1 MPPLILSK
9 KFSAVGHHGT
19 RTVAW
24 LSRGKILLT
33 YASWRGEEKLSF
45 QIKGK
50 LVSHPVRTYR
60 HWNLRDIAVP
70 PHKEEN
76 TSQPFLSILL
86 SLKT

>member
-1 MPPLILSK
+1 MPPLILPK

-33 YASWRGEEKLSF
+33 YASLRGGEKRKSF

-60 HWNLRDIAVP
+60 H
-70 PHKEEN
+70 
-76 TSQPFLSILL
+76 
-86 SLKT
+86 